1 MGPSIEDSNI
11 AFIQPYVSKNQV
23 GYVSFARVFF
33 SVNSVEKV
41 KKNRRIHVSV
51 KGADY
56 IIIMLV

>member
-33 SVNSVEKV
+33 LSNYDSDGNENV
-41 KKNRRIHVSV
+41 KRQ
-51 KGADY
+51 
-56 IIIMLV
+56 